1 VLLSHNQCSYLVPRK
16 VKRNIFIEGC
26 DLTNQDTC
34 AVHNC

>member
-1 VLLSHNQCSYLVPRK
+1 